1 MIKHILTII
10 KNQRKDYLWILAEL
24 LFVFICLWYVVDY
37 MGTCLYIRHQPL
49 GFNIEHTYGLT
60 LSEYIPDNAQ
70 YISPEKKHTTIGEDL
85 LNLEKNIRLHPDIE
99 DVSISMSAQP
109 YIATHYT
116 NKRRFSQIHL
126 NDTSISMQR
135 YEVTPSFFNVFR
147 ISDHSGNIEELKKS
161 LSPQSIILSEE
172 GEKGLMN
179 KKASAIGQSVYID
192 KNTLPRQ
199 VTAICSPIRSTEYLN
214 AEPCFYMLL
223 QNERIASELTIDK
236 LQNIELCIRVKPE
249 KDNTSFVSRFLT
261 DMSWQT
267 NIGNLYVI
275 DILPTSVIQK
285 TVTSSIASK
294 LKTRLLILIFLLVNI
309 FLGISG
315 VFWHR
320 TQHRREELG
329 VRMAFGA
336 NRRNLFALLI
346 GEGLILLT
354 IVAPPAII
362 ICFNICQAE
371 LINLYW
377 MDFTAV
383 RFLTGI
389 FVTYLLMAI
398 MIISGIWYPA
408 RLAMRLKL
416 VEALYYE

>member
-10 KNQRKDYLWILAEL
+10 KNQRKDYLWILTEL

-49 GFNIEHTYGLT
+49 GFNIEQTYGLT
-60 LSEYIPDNAQ
+60 LSEYTPDNVQ
-70 YISPEKKHTTIGEDL
+70 YISPEKKQTTIGEDL

-99 DVSISMSAQP
+99 DVSISMSSQP

-126 NDTSISMQR
+126 NDTSVSMQR

-147 ISDHSGNIEELKKS
+147 ISDNSGSIEELKKN
-161 LSPQSIILSEE
+161 LSPQSIILSNE
-172 GEKGLMN
+172 GEKELMN
-179 KKASAIGQSVYID
+179 GASAIRQSVYIN

-199 VTAICSPIRSTEYLN
+199 VTAICSSIRSTEYLK

-223 QNERIASELTIDK
+223 QNERIASELTADK

-275 DILPTSVIQK
+275 DMLPTSVIQK
-285 TVTSSIASK
+285 TVTSPFANEF
-294 LKTRLLILIFLLVNI
+294 KTRLFILIFLLVNI

-336 NRRNLFALLI
+336 NRRSLFALLI

-354 IVAPPAII
+354 IVALPSII
-362 ICFNICQAE
+362 LCFNICQAE

-383 RFLTGI
+383 RFLI
-389 FVTYLLMAI
+389 SIAVTYLLMAI